1 MMVMMLMV
9 MMPTVMMLIVMLLLL
24 MLMVMLMMV
33 MMLMMLIWWWWWWWW
48 VLILCQVLCEPY
60 IPYFINL
67 HNNLLRWSHDFFHFS
82 DEESGAQKVWV
93 TCLQLGSMLGF
104 KSTGLCILLLSDI
117 DILITFKPLG
127 KRRNVIVYLKWKGE
141 HGRGR
146 KKKCWMGWVVKI
158 SEGDTLIL
166 GLQGWVAF

>member
-1 MMVMMLMV
+1 MMLMVMMLMV
-9 MMPTVMMLIVMLLLL
+9 MML
-24 MLMVMLMMV
+24 MV
-33 MMLMMLIWWWWWWWW
+33 MMLTLMMLTWWCWWGWW
-48 VLILCQVLCEPY
+48 VLILRQVLCELY

-67 HNNLLRWSHDFFHFS
+67 HNNLWRWSHEFFHFS

-93 TCLQLGSMLGF
+93 TCLQLGNMLGF
-104 KSTGLCILLLSDI
+104 KSTGLCILLLCDI

-127 KRRNVIVYLKWKGE
+127 KRRNVIVCLKWKGE

-146 KKKCWMGWVVKI
+146 KKTCWMGWAVGI

-166 GLQGWVAF
+166 GL